1 MLARYYRLEKYSD
14 ESFRDFVRALSDLYK
29 MGQIRISPH
38 QGARL
43 FGAFQRKHLCPGWDI
58 RHPKGFLAVWARHRS
73 VVRTVTFILFRA
85 NGSPRVEMTVDLER
99 NILSLDQADGIDPE
113 EVSSVLRWNFNIR
126 EVTFLESAR
135 MTTLVTLVI
144 AATIVGMVLVFVV
157 LGFFFH
163 WLDSVSAKNSGI
175 QTEPNRSDE
184 LVEKTKA
191 VIGTISNI
199 AHGASAFEISL
210 FLLGVLAFSVFV
222 VLLSRGRYSIGKDG
236 GAIPEKPKETNIEL
250 PSPVSDAESLQSEV
264 APELQTV
271 WWKDTLWGVVLIGV
285 LISVCVG
292 FVIYSLGWNK

>member
-210 FLLGVLAFSVFV
+210 FLLGVLAFPFSSFSS
-222 VLLSRGRYSIGKDG
+222 LGEGTRSEKTAAPFRKSRRKRISNCRRRYLTRRAFNRK
-236 GAIPEKPKETNIEL
+236 
-250 PSPVSDAESLQSEV
+250 SLQNRKRYGGRIRCG
-264 APELQTV
+264 AL
-271 WWKDTLWGVVLIGV
+271 
-285 LISVCVG
+285 
-292 FVIYSLGWNK
+292 F